1 MYGASP
7 CVEARHA
14 VAVAGDRL
22 TIDDA
27 GLRAY
32 PCQSFHD
39 QREAVCE
46 VIAGAAV
53 EPHAVAVLAGDDAEA
68 VVLDLVQP
76 TNHHQRVAL
85 ELWSE
90 DRAER
95 SQRANAYTW
104 PGDNEQARLEQAPA
118 APVPGM

>member
-39 QREAVCE
+39 QREAVRE

-76 TNHHQRVAL
+76 SLTG
-85 ELWSE
+85 W
-90 DRAER
+90 
-95 SQRANAYTW
+95 
-104 PGDNEQARLEQAPA
+104 RLLRFVGRQGGTKPA
-118 APVPGM
+118 GNRMYIAA